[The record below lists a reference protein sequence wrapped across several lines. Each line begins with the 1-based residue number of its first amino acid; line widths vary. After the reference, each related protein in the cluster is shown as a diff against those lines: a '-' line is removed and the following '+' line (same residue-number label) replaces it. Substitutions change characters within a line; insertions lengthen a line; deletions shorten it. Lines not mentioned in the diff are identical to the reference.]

1 MADRDGP
8 PPVTGKVGFGGALYR
23 ERDAFLSC
31 HGATSEVQVHST
43 RGLKLRKVDP
53 EDVISRY
60 RELHNLEKTG
70 REFGITRERVRQIV
84 NRAGISTA
92 RIIKP
97 RPEKPERLCKE
108 CGEPVNSSHAL
119 YCETH
124 RKEKHKRRYRAI
136 KADPEKYAHW
146 RELLKKYDKRRKER
160 QMEASRQPVA
170 VG

>member
-1 MADRDGP
+1 MSDQDNGVP
-8 PPVTGKVGFGGALYR
+8 G
-23 ERDAFLSC
+23 
-31 HGATSEVQVHST
+31 
-43 RGLKLRKVDP
+43 RKADP
-53 EDVISRY
+53 ELVIERY
-60 RELHNLEKTG
+60 QELHNLEKTG

-97 RPEKPERLCKE
+97 KPERPERLCKE
-108 CGEPVNSSHAL
+108 CGAAVNSSHAL

-160 QMEASRQPVA
+160 ERERSRDNL
-170 VG
+170 

>member
-1 MADRDGP
+1 
-8 PPVTGKVGFGGALYR
+8 
-23 ERDAFLSC
+23 
-31 HGATSEVQVHST
+31 VQSQ
-43 RGLKLRKVDP
+43 RGLKLRKADP
-53 EDVISRY
+53 QKVVERY
-60 RELHNLEKTG
+60 QELHNLEKTG

-84 NRAGISTA
+84 NRAGIDTA

-97 RPEKPERLCKE
+97 KPEKEERFCKE
-108 CGEPVNSSHAL
+108 CGAPVDSSHAL

-160 QMEASRQPVA
+160 ERERRATQAVAS
-170 VG
+170 

>member
-1 MADRDGP
+1 
-8 PPVTGKVGFGGALYR
+8 VVN
-23 ERDAFLSC
+23 
-31 HGATSEVQVHST
+31 Q
-43 RGLKLRKVDP
+43 RGIKLRRADP
-53 EDVISRY
+53 DAVIRRY
-60 RELHNLEKTG
+60 HELHNLERTG

-92 RIIKP
+92 RILKP
-97 RPEKPERLCKE
+97 KPERPERMCKE
-108 CGEPVNSSHAL
+108 CGDPVNSSHAL

-160 QMEASRQPVA
+160 QRGTSENTLTA
-170 VG
+170 

>member
-1 MADRDGP
+1 MADQIIVVPG
-8 PPVTGKVGFGGALYR
+8 
-23 ERDAFLSC
+23 
-31 HGATSEVQVHST
+31 
-43 RGLKLRKVDP
+43 RKADP
-53 EDVISRY
+53 EQVIERY
-60 RELHNLEKTG
+60 GELHNLEKTG
-70 REFGITRERVRQIV
+70 QEFGITRERVRQIV

-97 RPEKPERLCKE
+97 KPEKPERLCKE

-119 YCETH
+119 YCAVH

-146 RELLKKYDKRRKER
+146 RELLKKYDKRRKQKEQDQR
-160 QMEASRQPVA
+160 RAA

>member
-1 MADRDGP
+1 MTVGTSNMPGRKADPG
-8 PPVTGKVGFGGALYR
+8 
-23 ERDAFLSC
+23 
-31 HGATSEVQVHST
+31 QVI
-43 RGLKLRKVDP
+43 K
-53 EDVISRY
+53 RY
-60 RELHNLEKTG
+60 QELHNLEKTG

-97 RPEKPERLCKE
+97 KPEKPERLCKE
-108 CGEPVNSSHAL
+108 CGASVNSSHAL

-160 QMEASRQPVA
+160 QRQQQDSSLSA
-170 VG
+170 

>member
-1 MADRDGP
+1 MTNQHAEAPG
-8 PPVTGKVGFGGALYR
+8 
-23 ERDAFLSC
+23 
-31 HGATSEVQVHST
+31 
-43 RGLKLRKVDP
+43 RKADP
-53 EDVISRY
+53 EKVIERY
-60 RELHNLEKTG
+60 QELRNLEKTG

-92 RIIKP
+92 RVLKP
-97 RPEKPERLCKE
+97 KPEKPERLCKE
-108 CGEPVNSSHAL
+108 CGAQVNSSHAL

-160 QMEASRQPVA
+160 QRQASQDA
-170 VG
+170 EKSA